1 MNRRAFKSRKEST
14 MADEPRRKD
23 PEPPAEP
30 VHIDDTDPA
39 AGSRNEPA
47 DETPP
52 EVVDDD
58 RFQATDN

>member
-1 MNRRAFKSRKEST
+1 

-30 VHIDDTDPA
+30 VHVDDTDPA
-39 AGSRNEPA
+39 AESRNEPA
-47 DETPP
+47 DDIPN

>member
-1 MNRRAFKSRKEST
+1 MTDN
-14 MADEPRRKD
+14 PRRQD
-23 PEPPAEP
+23 PEPPPEP
-30 VHIDDTDPA
+30 VQVDDTDPG
-39 AGSRNEPA
+39 AGPRNEPA

>member
-1 MNRRAFKSRKEST
+1 
-14 MADEPRRKD
+14 MADEPRKHDD

-30 VHIDDTDPA
+30 AHADDTNPKA
-39 AGSRNEPA
+39 RHEPA
-47 DETPP
+47 DEKPP

>member
-1 MNRRAFKSRKEST
+1 
-14 MADEPRRKD
+14 MADEPYRKD

-30 VHIDDTDPA
+30 AQFDDTDQPA
-39 AGSRNEPA
+39 GPRNEPT
-47 DETPP
+47 DDIPP

>member
-1 MNRRAFKSRKEST
+1 
-14 MADEPRRKD
+14 MADEPPRKD

-30 VHIDDTDPA
+30 DHVDDTDPNA
-39 AGSRNEPA
+39 ESRNEPA
-47 DETPP
+47 DDVPT